1 MNKLVL
7 LVGLVFA
14 SACGSKA
21 ENALSDFEGF
31 KTKMCECKDAACVE
45 GVEKDMKSWEEKM
58 KDSDVKKSDLSEGD
72 QAKLKEIRKELREC
86 RRNAKKEGD
95 TDAPK

>member
-1 MNKLVL
+1 MKKDAL
-7 LVGLVFA
+7 LVGIVFA

-21 ENALSDFEGF
+21 ENALSDLEGF

-45 GVEKDMKSWEEKM
+45 AVDKEMEEWGKKM

-72 QAKLKEIRKELREC
+72 QAKLKEIRKETREC
-86 RRNAKKEGD
+86 KRKIKDGA
-95 TDAPK
+95 DAPK